1 MNVDDLPAVFDV
13 RASTVENAISIEQLE
28 SKHGI
33 TPASLTLEMQDK
45 AAGWLCEAD
54 GQVVGFC
61 MGDRSN
67 GEITVLAV
75 RPEAEGHG
83 MGARLLEATGQW
95 LFDEG
100 HEQIWLTSNPTPAF
114 ARTAFIEARAGSPM
128 DVSFEKMKY
137 SCWTRLAIPA
147 EFVFA

>member
-1 MNVDDLPAVFDV
+1 MNVDDLPAIFDV

-67 GEITVLAV
+67 GETPCWRC
-75 RPEAEGHG
+75 RPKPNGTESAPGCW
-83 MGARLLEATGQW
+83 R
-95 LFDEG
+95 
-100 HEQIWLTSNPTPAF
+100 PPAN
-114 ARTAFIEARAGSPM
+114 GCS
-128 DVSFEKMKY
+128 
-137 SCWTRLAIPA
+137 TR
-147 EFVFA
+147 VMSKSG

>member
-54 GQVVGFC
+54 DQVVGFC
-61 MGDRSN
+61 MGGRSN

-83 MGARLLEATGQW
+83 IGARLLEATGQW

-100 HEQIWLTSNPTPAF
+100 HEQIWLTSNPDPGV
-114 ARTAFIEARAGSPM
+114 RAHGFYRSQGWQP
-128 DVSFEKMKY
+128 DRRVIRKDEVLVLDK
-137 SCWTRLAIPA
+137 AGNPG
-147 EFVFA
+147 